1 MLLPE
6 LCVVKDVGPVIWLK
20 ENMVVVHRE
29 QVSRPSTRRLR
40 TATRHPV
47 IRMGPSVQVLSEMA
61 VIMFP
66 WLISPGRRILSNLT
80 LTY

>member
-1 MLLPE
+1 MFLPE
-6 LCVVKDVGPVIWLK
+6 LCVAKDVSPVIWLK

-40 TATRHPV
+40 IATRHPV
-47 IRMGPSVQVLSEMA
+47 IRMAPSVQVSSEMA

-80 LTY
+80 LTF